1 MAEVRQVATKI
12 EHIRAATS
20 FVGTEIATSDD
31 LYMITKR
38 LIDVL
43 LAILL
48 LIVLMPV
55 MLLISLAILLDSSG
69 PIIFRQKRVLGE
81 QTFGSGDPGK
91 HVFEFYKFRTMYHH
105 ANEDL
110 HRQYMKD
117 LINGDARSPK
127 GQRKQ
132 IYKLDQDPRV
142 TRVGHFLRKSSL
154 DELPQLINILCGQ
167 MSFVGPRPAIAYE
180 VRQYKP
186 WHMYRLT
193 VMQGLT
199 GLWQVMGRNERSFDE
214 MVQLDIEYA
223 QRRSLLLDIK
233 IMFATIPAILGGHG
247 AC

>member
-1 MAEVRQVATKI
+1 MATKI

-20 FVGTEIATSDD
+20 FVGTGIATSDD
-31 LYMITKR
+31 LYMVTKR
-38 LIDVL
+38 LFDAL

-55 MLLISLAILLDSSG
+55 MLLISVAILLDSRG
-69 PIIFRQKRVLGE
+69 PIIFRQKRILGG
-81 QTFGSGDPGK
+81 QALGSGDPEK

-105 ANEDL
+105 ASEGL
-110 HRQYMKD
+110 HRQYMQK
-117 LINGDARSPK
+117 LING
-127 GQRKQ
+127 GVQRTEGSGKQ
-132 IYKLDQDPRV
+132 LYKLDHDPRV
-142 TRVGHFLRKSSL
+142 TRIGHFLRKSSL
-154 DELPQLINILCGQ
+154 DELPQLINILRGE

-223 QRRSLLLDIK
+223 QRRSLALDLEI
-233 IMFATIPAILGGHG
+233 IFATIPAILGGHN